1 MSQVER
7 IRSREYL
14 TAVKARRTIYAI
26 QNHSPLSQE
35 EIEEIVG
42 EALLH
47 TPSAFNSQ
55 SARIVLLFGQE
66 HLQLWDL
73 TKEALRPVVP
83 EDQFSKTEDKL
94 KSFANG
100 YGTVLFFEDQSVIE
114 AMQAQYELYKNQFPV
129 WSEQSNGMLQHV
141 IWTALRLEGLG
152 ASLQHYNPLI
162 DDEVRRTWNIPAE
175 WSLKAQM
182 PFGAIGKDATTK
194 EFKPLDLRLKVF
206 R

>member
-1 MSQVER
+1 
-7 IRSREYL
+7 
-14 TAVKARRTIYAI
+14 
-26 QNHSPLSQE
+26 
-35 EIEEIVG
+35 
-42 EALLH
+42 
-47 TPSAFNSQ
+47 
-55 SARIVLLFGQE
+55 
-66 HLQLWDL
+66 
-73 TKEALRPVVP
+73 
-83 EDQFSKTEDKL
+83 
-94 KSFANG
+94 
-100 YGTVLFFEDQSVIE
+100 
-114 AMQAQYELYKNQFPV
+114 MQAQYELYKDQFPV

-141 IWTALRLEGLG
+141 IWTAFRLEGLG